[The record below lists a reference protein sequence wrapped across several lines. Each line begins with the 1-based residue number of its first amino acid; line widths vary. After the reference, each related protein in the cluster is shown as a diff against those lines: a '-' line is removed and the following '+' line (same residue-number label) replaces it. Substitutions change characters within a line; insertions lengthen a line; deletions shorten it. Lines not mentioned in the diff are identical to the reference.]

1 VRRPLVTFVTLIATA
16 VMAAGCG
23 GSSGGSGHAPRS
35 ATLVLDFTPNPVHV
49 GIYTALAHHYDTA
62 AGVKLHVIAP
72 SASTDSIRLLET
84 GRANFA
90 ILDIHDLAIARERGE
105 DIVGILPIVERPLA
119 SVIAQPAVTSPR
131 QLIGKTVGISGDP
144 SDTAVLDSIVAGS
157 GGRPK
162 QLKTITI
169 GFNAVSD
176 LLAGKVAGA
185 TAFWNDEGVTL
196 NRQRPGFHV
205 FRVEQYGAPSYPE
218 LVVCATAKSLKADPG
233 LARGV
238 VQALVRGYD
247 LALAQPAVGQRALE
261 SRVPGLNHSLDT
273 AELAGLGAAFRG
285 PEGHFGVLDTAL
297 LRRWAAWEARFG
309 IVKSAPD
316 VAATF
321 DTAFA
326 PTARGAS

>member
-1 VRRPLVTFVTLIATA
+1 MRRPLVTLITSIAA
-16 VMAAGCG
+16 VAMMAGCG
-23 GSSGGSGHAPRS
+23 GSSGDAPRS

-49 GIYTALAHHYDTA
+49 GIYTALARHFDTA
-62 AGVKLHVIAP
+62 AGVRLHVIAP

-119 SVIAQPAVTSPR
+119 SVIAAARRDQPAPADR
-131 QLIGKTVGISGDP
+131 KDGRHQRRPI
-144 SDTAVLDSIVAGS
+144 DTAVLDSIVAGA
-157 GGRPK
+157 GGQPK

-176 LLAGKVAGA
+176 LLAGRVAGA

-196 NRQRPGFHV
+196 ARQRPGFHV
-205 FRVEQYGAPSYPE
+205 FRVENYGAPSYPE

-233 LARGV
+233 LARAV
-238 VQALVRGYD
+238 VRALVRGYD
-247 LALAQPAVGQRALE
+247 LALSRPAVGQRALE
-261 SRVPGLNHSLDT
+261 SEVPGLDHALDT

-285 PEGHFGVLDTAL
+285 PEGQFGVLDAAL
-297 LRRWAAWEARFG
+297 LQRWAAWEARFG
-309 IVKSAPD
+309 IVKSPPD
-316 VAATF
+316 VAAAF
-321 DTAFA
+321 DTRFA
-326 PTARGAS
+326 PTGRGSS